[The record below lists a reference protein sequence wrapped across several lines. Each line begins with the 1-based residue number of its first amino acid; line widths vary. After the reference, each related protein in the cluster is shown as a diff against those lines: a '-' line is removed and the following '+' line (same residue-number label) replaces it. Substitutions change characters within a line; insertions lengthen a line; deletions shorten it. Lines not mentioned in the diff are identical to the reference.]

1 MPITSRRTGLLGFL
15 LALAALG
22 GSSASASSGAVTSP
36 TANGP
41 AAANPPGQP
50 IAAPSIESRLS
61 RIAAAIRERES
72 QLPEEARLPDDQQVA
87 YGFANRVGGGGFVN
101 GRGGTAFRNV
111 HPYYGGYPRGFVN
124 GGGGFV
130 NARPGGSFVN
140 APYRGGAFRN
150 W

>member
-15 LALAALG
+15 LALAA
-22 GSSASASSGAVTSP
+22 AFPAAV
-36 TANGP
+36 P
-41 AAANPPGQP
+41 AAAEPPGP
-50 IAAPSIESRLS
+50 AIAAASIESRLS

-72 QLPEEARLPDDQQVA
+72 QLPEEARLPSDQQVA